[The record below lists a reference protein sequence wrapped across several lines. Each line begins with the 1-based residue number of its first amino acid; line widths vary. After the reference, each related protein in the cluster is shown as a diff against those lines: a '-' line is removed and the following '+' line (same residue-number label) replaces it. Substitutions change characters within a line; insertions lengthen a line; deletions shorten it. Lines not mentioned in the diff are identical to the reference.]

1 MKTKTIL
8 TVISLTAFL
17 FTSCEK
23 DEMGVGG
30 TDGGGVLPGAN
41 MKVRT
46 IETTSIESLKNEI
59 TQTDSIS
66 DKEYLRP

>member
-23 DEMGVGG
+23 DEIDMDQGIGS
-30 TDGGGVLPGAN
+30 GGGMGKATDPPIITLDSDT
-41 MKVRT
+41 T
-46 IETTSIESLKNEI
+46 INYYDSLKI
-59 TQTDSIS
+59 
-66 DKEYLRP
+66 